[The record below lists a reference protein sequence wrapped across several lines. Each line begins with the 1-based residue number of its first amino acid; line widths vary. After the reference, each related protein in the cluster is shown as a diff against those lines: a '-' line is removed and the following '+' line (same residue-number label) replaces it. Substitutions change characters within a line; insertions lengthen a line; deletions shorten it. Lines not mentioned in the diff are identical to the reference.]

1 MSVRT
6 TTQQKTKKNKV
17 SLAKSKTKK
26 NSVVG
31 SEVSYICVE
40 TG

>member
-6 TTQQKTKKNKV
+6 TRQHETKKNKIH
-17 SLAKSKTKK
+17 LTENKK

-31 SEVSYICVE
+31 SEVSYIFIE
-40 TG
+40 TTS